1 MGCIELL
8 MFHAVVKVSE
18 LRDFSLQQYGQ
29 LLTFVNCCF
38 VIFILVRT
46 RLELTGA
53 KSQRQSLL
61 ASLGELIL
69 LVKVPHSCS
78 KRFASDLVALFG
90 LLQIVK
96 TCPWS
101 LCKSI
106 DSSKGS
112 SRSSERV
119 KKGCVMTFLAAFTI
133 EVSKMWL
140 LLTVCDSK

>member
-46 RLELTGA
+46 RPELTGA

-69 LVKVPHSCS
+69 LAKVPHSCS

-106 DSSKGS
+106 GSSKGS
-112 SRSSERV
+112 SHSSSERV
-119 KKGCVMTFLAAFTI
+119 KKR
-133 EVSKMWL
+133 
-140 LLTVCDSK
+140 VCDDFSCCIHN